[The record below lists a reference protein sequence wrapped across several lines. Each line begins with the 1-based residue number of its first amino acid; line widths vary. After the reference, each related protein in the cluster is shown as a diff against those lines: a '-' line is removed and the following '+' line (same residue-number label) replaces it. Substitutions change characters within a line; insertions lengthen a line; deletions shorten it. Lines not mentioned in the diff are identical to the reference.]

1 MASEELAKKLQSR
14 LAAAEEVEQRPESE
28 QSPVPAQSLEPD
40 HACGDTPSELATK
53 LNRRLDIND
62 GNAPSRATLVFNP
75 YTEFKEFSRKQIK
88 DMEAMFKRYDTGKDG
103 FIDLMELK
111 LMMEKLGAPQT
122 HLGLKNMIKE
132 VDEDFDGKLS
142 FREVRWGLCTGEFT
156 EEQGVLRSPDGRS
169 VLPEME
175 WEREQAKQVF
185 QRSTDEQNFSANCV
199 RWGKLKF
206 GKEETLGALWPG
218 AAGFSW
224 VTSMV
229 CGGHK
234 GESSYELI
242 KNKVC

>member
-142 FREVRWGLCTGEFT
+142 FREFLLIFRRAAAGELQEESGLMALARLSEINVST
-156 EEQGVLRSPDGRS
+156 EGVMGAKDFFEAKVQALSQGSKF
-169 VLPEME
+169 EAE
-175 WEREQAKQVF
+175 IRE
-185 QRSTDEQNFSANCV
+185 E
-199 RWGKLKF
+199 
-206 GKEETLGALWPG
+206 KEERKKQEVEKKERQ
-218 AAGFSW
+218 AAFKQLQSAFY
-224 VTSMV
+224 S
-229 CGGHK
+229 
-234 GESSYELI
+234 
-242 KNKVC
+242 